1 MALTGKWWI
10 ALLSIAVASG
20 GDKETPPF
28 KPGPASS
35 YPFRQTL
42 EKVTVAAAA
51 FRSDADLRTAFGKLN
66 PYSYG
71 ILPVLVVIQNDT
83 GKTLALDKLKLELT
97 TPDRDHIESTPASE
111 VRYLHGPSRPG
122 NVVTGPPIPG
132 LPPHTSRKKNPLD
145 AWEIEGR
152 SFAARMLPANESASG
167 FFYFRA
173 FYRSGSTLILQGV
186 REASTGRELFY
197 FEIPLDKQS
206 SE

>member
-97 TPDRDHIESTPASE
+97 TPDRDHIEPTPASE

-152 SFAARMLPANESASG
+152 AFTPRMLPSNESASG

-173 FYRSGSTLILQGV
+173 FYRSGSILLVQGL
-186 REASTGRELFY
+186 REASSGRELFY